1 MKTSPCPGKFALP
14 MKNPVGDKKKRFDIL
29 IFEVIEYFSL

>member
-1 MKTSPCPGKFALP
+1 

-29 IFEVIEYFSL
+29 IFEVIEYFSLWKETIYKKAN